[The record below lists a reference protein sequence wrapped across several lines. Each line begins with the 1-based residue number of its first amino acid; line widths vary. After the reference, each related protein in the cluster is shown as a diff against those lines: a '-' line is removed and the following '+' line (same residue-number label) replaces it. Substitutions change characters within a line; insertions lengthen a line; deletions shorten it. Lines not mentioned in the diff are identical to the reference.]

1 MLVAALLA
9 ANRDCPDRLAVDDGR
24 LSLTYR
30 RLTRV
35 ARVFRDLVRKQT
47 QCDRVGIMLPA
58 GAAFPA
64 ALFGTLWA
72 SKIVVPLNFL
82 LNPQELDFVVRD
94 AGLDLILTIRHFA
107 ENVKDLP
114 ARTIFLEDLPLKRR
128 VFFAG
133 LRRLPPEPEVDPDA
147 LAVLLYTSGT
157 TAQPKGVELSARNL
171 HSNAADSIASLNITQ
186 TASFLNILPP
196 FHVFGLTGNVL
207 IPVLIQG
214 TVYAHPRFNPAAAVR
229 TLKEHRIMVALAVPS
244 MWAALLRTKSA
255 DVETFR
261 TVKIAISGGEPLP
274 ASVRAGFLERFNLH
288 LYEGY
293 GLTETSPIIST
304 CLPHADRPGTV
315 GKPIRN
321 VEVKIA
327 GDHGAPLPPGADGEV
342 LVKTPGLMRGYH
354 HRPEETAAVITPDG
368 WFRTGDVGHLD
379 ADGFLK
385 LTGRSKE
392 LLIIGGENV
401 FPGEIEAVL
410 TAHPKVLEAA
420 VIGVPDETRGEAP
433 VAFVTP
439 AEGEEVTEDELRQFA
454 RQSLAGFKVPKRVHI
469 RADLPRGPTGKI
481 LKRRLKDLL

>member
-9 ANRDCPDRLAVDDGR
+9 ANRSCPDRLAVDDGR

-35 ARVFRDLVRKQT
+35 ARVFRDLVQKET
-47 QCDRVGIMLPA
+47 QRDRVGIMLPA

-64 ALFGTLWA
+64 VFFGTLWA
-72 SKIVVPLNFL
+72 SKIAVPLNFL
-82 LNPQELDFVVRD
+82 LNPQELEFVVKD
-94 AGLDLILTIRHFA
+94 AGLDVIFTIRHFA
-107 ENVKDLP
+107 DTVERLP
-114 ARTIFLEDLPLKRR
+114 ARAIFLEDLALKRR

-133 LRRLPPEPEVDPDA
+133 WRRLPAEPTVDPDA

-157 TAQPKGVELSARNL
+157 TAQPKGVELSTRNL
-171 HSNAADSIASLNITQ
+171 HSNAADSLATLNITR
-186 TASFLNILPP
+186 TTRFLNILPP

-214 TVYAHPRFNPAAAVR
+214 TVYALPRFSPAEVVR
-229 TLKEHRIMVALAVPS
+229 TLQEQQITAVLAVPS

-255 DVETFR
+255 DADTFR
-261 TVKIAISGGEPLP
+261 TLQLTFSGGEPLP
-274 ASVRAGFLERFNLH
+274 ESVRAGFAERFGVELH
-288 LYEGY
+288 EGY
-293 GLTETSPIIST
+293 GLTETSPIISA
-304 CLPHADRPGTV
+304 CLPNAGRAGTV
-315 GKPIRN
+315 GCPIRN
-321 VEVKIA
+321 VEVKIVSDE
-327 GDHGAPLPPGADGEV
+327 GESLPAGADGEV

-354 HRPEETAAVITPDG
+354 HRPEETAAVITPEG
-368 WFRTGDVGHLD
+368 WFRTGDIGHLD

-410 TAHPKVLEAA
+410 ASHPKVLEAA
-420 VIGVPDETRGEAP
+420 VIGVPDPSRGEAP

-439 AEGEEVTEDELRQFA
+439 AGEEPVTEDELRQFA
-454 RQSLAGFKVPKRVHI
+454 RQSLAGFKVPKRIHI
-469 RADLPRGPTGKI
+469 HADLPRGPTGKI
-481 LKRRLKDLL
+481 LKRRLSEML